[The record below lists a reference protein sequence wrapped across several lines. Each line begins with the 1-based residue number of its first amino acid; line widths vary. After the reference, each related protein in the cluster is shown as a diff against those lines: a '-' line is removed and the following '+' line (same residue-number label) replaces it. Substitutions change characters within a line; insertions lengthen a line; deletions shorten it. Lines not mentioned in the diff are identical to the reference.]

1 MRAFVQAIVWVCAA
15 WLAGCATY
23 PSGRFESKLD
33 SILTSEHR
41 SAEHRARDR
50 FRHPQETLEFFGLRD
65 DMTVVEVWPGGGW
78 YTEILA
84 PFLKDRGTLYAALL
98 DPAGGAYARETVDAY
113 RAKLAARPDLYDNVI
128 VTTLSANAAS
138 AIAPP
143 GSADLVLTFRNLHNW
158 MMFGWERQ
166 ALQQMFDALKPGGV
180 FGIVEH
186 RGDPTR
192 PQDPKAVSGYVNEA
206 YAIALIESVGFK
218 LVGKSEVNANPLDT
232 KDYPQGVWSLP
243 PNFAA
248 NRNQRARLEQI
259 GESDRFTLKFVKP
272 EAAP

>member
-1 MRAFVQAIVWVCAA
+1 MRAFVQAIVWGCAA
-15 WLAGCATY
+15 WLAGCATH
-23 PSGRFESKLD
+23 PSDRFESKLD

-50 FRHPQETLEFFGLRD
+50 FRLPKETLEFFGLRD
-65 DMTVVEVWPGGGW
+65 DMTVVEVWPAGGW

-84 PFLKDRGTLYAALL
+84 PFLKDRGTLYATQL
-98 DPAGGAYARETVDAY
+98 DPAGSAYAQEMVDAY
-113 RAKLAARPDLYDNVI
+113 RAKLTARPDLYGNVI

-166 ALQQMFDALKPGGV
+166 ALQQMFAALKPGGV
-180 FGIVEH
+180 LGIVEH
-186 RGDPTR
+186 RGDPSR
-192 PQDPKAVSGYVNEA
+192 PQDPKAASGYVNEA
-206 YAIALIESVGFK
+206 YAIDLIESVGFR

-232 KDYPQGVWSLP
+232 KNYPQGVWSLP

-248 NRNQRARLEQI
+248 NPDQRARFGRI